1 MIMWSSWFC
10 HWLTFLFYCIWWDRM
25 NYLNII
31 VIRLC
36 ILELCCQPWIRF
48 RGLHFSRK
56 EPINF
61 AISPTCQPYWE
72 ILPSI
77 KVLAFAHKH
86 NGVKKIPMDA
96 PLLQKSINFTIFHW
110 TKCSMNYLDHIYVV
124 KSELVEILMLLKND
138 FTPFCF
144 HSLTS
149 LAPFMGIRQADVILA
164 IAL

>member
-1 MIMWSSWFC
+1 MGQDEFF
-10 HWLTFLFYCIWWDRM
+10 T
-25 NYLNII
+25 NYLMI
-31 VIRLC
+31 IRLC
-36 ILELCCQPWIRF
+36 ILELRCQPWIRF

-61 AISPTCQPYWE
+61 PISPTCQHYWE

-86 NGVKKIPMDA
+86 NGVKKFPMEFSY
-96 PLLQKSINFTIFHW
+96 LNFICTFVTKINQSIFHW
-110 TKCSMNYLDHIYVV
+110 IKCSMNYLEWSYLSR
-124 KSELVEILMLLKND
+124 KERFSENIKCSFKNI
-138 FTPFCF
+138 FSPFCLY
-144 HSLTS
+144 SLTS

>member
-1 MIMWSSWFC
+1 MILMIMWSSWFC
-10 HWLTFLFYCIWWDRM
+10 HWLTYLFYCIWWDRM

-86 NGVKKIPMDA
+86 NGVKKNSDGCTFVAKINQFYNLSLDKMFYELSWSYLCRKERISKNINA
-96 PLLQKSINFTIFHW
+96 P
-110 TKCSMNYLDHIYVV
+110 
-124 KSELVEILMLLKND
+124 
-138 FTPFCF
+138 
-144 HSLTS
+144 
-149 LAPFMGIRQADVILA
+149 
-164 IAL
+164 